1 MSKQTIYRFEEY
13 TLNATRL
20 QLANASGEVRL
31 EPQVIRLLILLVS
44 NSDRVVTKEEIN
56 EKIWNGRV
64 VSDASLASRLR
75 AARSAI
81 GDSGSEQRLI
91 RTLPNVGIQFVGDVS
106 TTEVSPGSRLTRLFG
121 LARARP
127 LLGLGSALALIL
139 LASGGW
145 YFGWERPAQQ
155 LRAQFDKVPDA
166 AIRYYNH
173 KKLRNT
179 SVENCM
185 RECLRTTEFTCRSFD
200 FYKRLDVC
208 DLSAATAESVGGLK
222 TDYELDPYDHYARK
236 SYPPGPI
243 ELGRDDS
250 IDPIDPAEPFTDAG
264 VTD

>member
-1 MSKQTIYRFEEY
+1 MSKQTIYRFGDY
-13 TLNATRL
+13 ALNASRL
-20 QLANASGEVRL
+20 QLSNASGEVRL

-44 NSDRVVTKEEIN
+44 NSHRVVTKEEIN

-91 RTLPNVGIQFVGDVS
+91 RTLPNVGVQFVGEVT
-106 TTEVSPGSRLTRLFG
+106 TTELSPGSFLSRIFSVVRDRPVACLSVAVAVVLFV
-121 LARARP
+121 
-127 LLGLGSALALIL
+127 
-139 LASGGW
+139 SGGW
-145 YFGWERPAQQ
+145 YLGWERPTQQ

-179 SVENCM
+179 TVENCM
-185 RECLRTTEFTCRSFD
+185 RECIRTTEFTCRSFD

-208 DLSAATAESVGGLK
+208 DLSAATADSVGGLK

-250 IDPIDPAEPFTDAG
+250 IDPVDPAEPFTDVG